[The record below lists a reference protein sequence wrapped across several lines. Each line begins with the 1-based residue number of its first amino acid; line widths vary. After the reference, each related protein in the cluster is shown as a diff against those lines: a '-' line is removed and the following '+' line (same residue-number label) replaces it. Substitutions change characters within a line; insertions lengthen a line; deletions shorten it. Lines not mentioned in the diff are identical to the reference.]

1 MSRAILKC
9 NRCNQTFIEEEFD
22 KHVCSPHLTGVKEFE
37 FDYYYYLTKVKMNR
51 ETIVIK
57 GMDGILYGFV
67 KREKKTTDKIT
78 IPDETLHSD
87 KKAKTDG
94 DLTEPLIDMVI

>member
-1 MSRAILKC
+1 
-9 NRCNQTFIEEEFD
+9 
-22 KHVCSPHLTGVKEFE
+22 
-37 FDYYYYLTKVKMNR
+37 
-51 ETIVIK
+51 
-57 GMDGILYGFV
+57 MDGILYGFV

-87 KKAKTDG
+87 KKAKTDE